1 MFAKTQTTIRVTAN
15 PTSISGRTF
24 MPSVSSSKNLNNPAL
39 AAGIGDLLSLFFF
52 LLILTPYANTIVIF
66 NSYLDY

>member
-1 MFAKTQTTIRVTAN
+1 
-15 PTSISGRTF
+15 

-39 AAGIGDLLSLFFF
+39 AAGIGDLLSPFFFF
-52 LLILTPYANTIVIF
+52 LLIFTPYVSTVVIF